1 MKQKVF
7 RGPSGRV
14 GDRKKK
20 IIMSRKTIFY
30 DSREFPL
37 LGRIYV
43 AASEKGLCFLSLPSH
58 PVESFFEK
66 VLALFQPN
74 FFTQNPD
81 PFQVLY
87 HQMERYLNGEK
98 VVFKVSLDLQG
109 TSFQIQVWEALKTIP
124 YGETKSYGEIA
135 QAVNSPRAYR
145 AVGQANHNNPVPIVI
160 PCHRVIGSRG
170 DLVGFGGG
178 LPIKEKL
185 LDLERITAR

>member
-1 MKQKVF
+1 M
-7 RGPSGRV
+7 
-14 GDRKKK
+14 
-20 IIMSRKTIFY
+20 
-30 DSREFPL
+30 

-58 PVESFFEK
+58 PVESFLGK
-66 VLALFQPN
+66 VLSLFQPN

-81 PFQVLY
+81 PFQDLY
-87 HQMERYLNGEK
+87 HQMKRYLNGEK

-109 TSFQIQVWEALKTIP
+109 TSFQIQVWEVLKTIP

-135 QAVNSPRAYR
+135 QAVKSPRAYR

-160 PCHRVIGSRG
+160 PCHRVIGSKG

>member
-1 MKQKVF
+1 
-7 RGPSGRV
+7 
-14 GDRKKK
+14 
-20 IIMSRKTIFY
+20 MSRKTIFY
-30 DSREFPL
+30 DSREFSL

-66 VLALFQPN
+66 VLSLFRPN

-81 PFQVLY
+81 PFHDLY

-98 VVFKVSLDLQG
+98 IVFKVPLDLQG
-109 TSFQIQVWEALKTIP
+109 TSFQIQVWEALKAIP

-135 QAVNSPRAYR
+135 NTVKSPRAYR